1 MPRKRPTKIVPAH
14 VMDAKYLVVDQPST
28 MLGIL
33 VGRACTLQPP
43 DGRSKPTVQPVAGK
57 LTGSILI
64 GFESVG

>member
-1 MPRKRPTKIVPAH
+1 
-14 VMDAKYLVVDQPST
+14 MDAKYLVVDQPST